1 MDWLITSLRGTTC
14 RIWWRTVVPTSIVFG
29 VAASWVRH
37 LVRERLVQVI
47 PDAAPLF
54 DQVFGG
60 HYIFWATVFAVVLSS
75 VLTVIFVHRLLEPY
89 WAVIRVTRE
98 MAAGNYSVRA
108 AVSQKRAKD
117 YRMLAENVNT
127 LAESLE
133 RIDRLRRELVSN
145 LAHEIRTPLT
155 NLQGYLEA
163 LRDGVIEA
171 NHDALVS
178 VHEEVMRLVRLV
190 DALHQLARADAMR
203 RMPIERTPSDLS
215 TMVDQLVRVMRPNA
229 EARRIRVYLDPS
241 GPRAVVPVHADSIA
255 QVMRNLLRNAVQY
268 ADEGGT
274 IRVQSTLLE
283 GAYRFAVLNTGPGIG
298 EADLPFI
305 FNRFFRSEK
314 ARAGVKTGVGIG
326 LAIAKELIEAHGGRI
341 GAQSKAG
348 WTMVWFE
355 VPTDPSVKLEQEEP
369 GVGIHV

>member
-1 MDWLITSLRGTTC
+1 MDWLKKVHSGTTYRIWCRTVLPTSL
-14 RIWWRTVVPTSIVFG
+14 IFL
-29 VAASWVRH
+29 VAAYGLRHTVRA
-37 LVRERLVQVI
+37 RLDEIMPGGSHV
-47 PDAAPLF
+47 F
-54 DQVFGG
+54 DEAFSGG
-60 HYIFWATVFAVVLSS
+60 YILWGAICGVVLSS
-75 VLTVIFVHRLLEPY
+75 LLTVIFVRRLLGPY
-89 WAVIRVTRE
+89 WNIIRVTRE
-98 MAAGNYSVRA
+98 IAAGDFTVRA
-108 AVSQKRAKD
+108 GQPGRSTADD
-117 YRMLAENVNT
+117 YQQLAGSVNL

-133 RIDRLRRELVSN
+133 RTDKLRRELVSN

-171 NHDALVS
+171 NHEALVS

-190 DALHQLARADAMR
+190 DALHQLARADALR
-203 RMPIERTPSDLS
+203 RMPIERVRTDLT
-215 TMVDQLVRVMRPNA
+215 TMVEQLVRVMKPNA
-229 EARRIRVYLDPS
+229 DARRIRVFVDP
-241 GPRAVVPVHADSIA
+241 GETRAMVPVHSDSIA

-268 ADEGGT
+268 CEEGGT

-283 GAYRFAVLNTGPGIG
+283 GLYRFAVLNTGPGISD
-298 EADLPFI
+298 EDLPFI
-305 FNRFFRSEK
+305 FNRFFRSES

-355 VPTDPSVKLEQEEP
+355 VPAAPGVRLDPDEP
-369 GVGIHV
+369 GLRV